1 MRRNLQRLMVVL
13 AAMMICLGASA
24 IDKVVKKVT
33 LTGEVTSL
41 EDLKSSTFLLANG
54 EGEEAV
60 VLYIPDGWDFKVGKS
75 SVLAGNVGQG
85 AYYKLEA
92 LGDNFQVPVFNIN
105 GNARTGWWG
114 SAYLN
119 SQPKGGN
126 VIFGLAGTN
135 DQKGQDGPNLAV
147 WTITYAEGNG
157 FAFKCVGRE
166 DADIYVG
173 HDGTAARPVEAVTY
187 WKAYTG
193 FEAGFVAAEV
203 EASAKGVEAA
213 LKTSD
218 AKSAY
223 ETAKATYEADK
234 EAEGALDAY
243 VAALNA
249 AVDVIN
255 LCEKVNKQYADY
267 KLSTNGAAAV
277 KDVLAKYNA
286 GEYKDAAELNA
297 AYVEAAKTQN
307 CDGADMTG
315 AIYNPS
321 FELGNI
327 NGWTSDNCG
336 GVANNYNFGGRTGD
350 KFCERWQGSGGL
362 SNGKFYQALSG
373 LPNGVYKVT
382 ADLQN
387 REQGNGDAAGTG
399 FFVFAN
405 DDRTEGLEANNG
417 KTIEV
422 TTTVSDGNLTL
433 GVQLDGCSGNWI
445 CFDNFTLTLVT
456 AANAVVPEK
465 DAWYTGADFF
475 RFRADK
481 NAAAD
486 SPYAAFSGKVEPAWG
501 AAAGEETNGCIVCKV
516 PANVNPASQLWIR
529 GTEAGKTIAKGSDEG
544 FRVTF
549 RVKAD
554 GEYKGLES
562 QAHNGWGYKT
572 GGSPFGTLNVTTEW
586 QTVSF
591 VCTGAQANN
600 DFTDLCFN
608 LSGDT
613 ERTFYFDDVQIVR
626 GDKGVTGSESV
637 VKIYNQVWYQG
648 SGINDLIKSDD
659 KGNYIE
665 VVSPAKAEQDWDSQ
679 IFISIPQEFV
689 GKQVALTM
697 DVKASAETSAAAQ
710 LHKSNDGNGYTSAPA
725 GDAVAFGTE
734 WTTVTRILDT
744 SSREV
749 STWWGGKETLP
760 ATNTYVLNLTKD
772 AETTYGFKN
781 ISFAAAEE
789 AWTKTMAY
797 RVKVTPFTQNA
808 DDPEKWDKGDDTNAA
823 PTYSFGTGGE
833 EGGYFEVKVN
843 GKKANPWDTQ
853 FFFQIAD
860 VAPSKELKVNETVN
874 LKFKVK
880 ALATETLVAGTEL
893 SLDGGFHVS
902 NDGAGWVAGAPAAAI
917 KVGEWSPVELKL
929 DIAKYDKGI
938 PTNYS
943 INLTMDA
950 NEITYLIDE
959 VEATWAEAPVLD
971 WVELIPNGDCET
983 VAEHAFAA
991 AKEVPVDG
999 SNVNK
1004 ARIVDGV
1011 GKDGGKGI
1019 EVVAGAKESQPWDN
1033 QFWIYEPYYLP
1044 AGTSIVVEFDYKADL
1059 AGSVGTQS
1067 HREPAAG
1074 NNYLHY
1080 IGIGNVSFTTE
1091 WQHFKYEGKI
1101 ASECDGKDDDGNPVA
1116 RFLSFAFNLNDIA
1129 DANKYYIDNLSF
1141 KVPAD
1146 VIAGKEPIYDV
1157 DTYKEVEYVDPATL
1171 DFTDNILNNG
1181 DLKGD
1186 DMSEFYL
1193 KNNDVEDPETLMA
1206 EKTEFGGAFE
1216 IDIETAARPAGET
1229 EGSVGGNDHDA
1240 QFFVRLPYVLPKGK
1254 TFNLEFDLYAEEI
1267 NTLAIQAHGEPGQY
1281 KANLASVKTDPSVD
1295 AVHFQKYLK
1304 APADMRS
1311 IAINLA
1317 VATDATYA
1325 FSNFKVQVVK
1335 DDMAE
1340 IEAATTEADAASLWN
1355 ETLALN
1361 EACYAG
1367 RTADTEGCSEESV
1380 KALTDA
1386 VAAGKEVLK
1395 KDDATKDEIT
1405 AATEAIE
1412 DALAALRGGEGEYL
1426 PKPETDPDYA
1436 NFVEIPQDQG
1446 KDLDDFAR
1454 TAFEEGADFNTYTA
1468 SGDLQVAFKMYDI
1481 DVAGCDYVTVKFA
1494 QPAPK
1499 GWNIAFWAQGGTD
1512 NVEIPEGATEYKYVF
1527 ADDAKCAIK
1536 DDVLPQICVLTL
1548 WPGGYPFDMKVY
1560 GIYKHK
1566 VATVEDTDLTK
1577 EMFFTWD
1584 GVGADAEAT
1593 AQAGCAYDI
1602 NTSTDMPYGDGTV
1615 NEYNYADLS
1624 AYDHL
1629 AITATEGEPRLLF
1642 NRAAQ
1647 DDHQGPLSV
1656 ELPRDKGQNKYEAVV
1671 ENTDGSK
1678 TYVINLKEIVAKDG
1692 YAHLHA
1698 IKGANWAKTTVT
1710 EMKLF
1715 AGSSQYTDVLTNIF
1729 EVADDAAVKDG
1740 KYFINGQIVIVKDGV
1755 KYNAAGVAIQ

>member
-1 MRRNLQRLMVVL
+1 MVVM

-24 IDKVVKKVT
+24 IDKVVKKAT

-41 EDLKSSTFLLANG
+41 EDLKASTFLLANG
-54 EGEEAV
+54 EGAETV
-60 VLYIPDGWDFKVGKS
+60 VLYIPDGWDFKVGKP
-75 SVLAGNVGQG
+75 SVLSGSTGQG

-92 LGDNFQVPVFNIN
+92 LGDNYQVPVFNIDK
-105 GNARTGWWG
+105 NARTGWWG

-119 SQPKGGN
+119 SQPKGGS
-126 VIFGLAGTN
+126 VIFGLSGTN

-147 WTITYAEGNG
+147 WTITYEEAKG
-157 FAFKCVGRE
+157 FAFKCVGRD

-173 HDGTAARPVEAVTY
+173 HDGTAARPVTEITY

-193 FEAGFVAAEV
+193 FESAYDAAEV
-203 EASAKGVEAA
+203 EAAAKAVEAA
-213 LKTSD
+213 VKTSD
-218 AKSAY
+218 AKAAFAD
-223 ETAKATYEADK
+223 AKAAYEADND
-234 EAEGALDAY
+234 LDAY
-243 VAALNA
+243 VKAINA

-255 LCEKVNKQYADY
+255 TCEQVNKAYANY
-267 KLSTNGAAAV
+267 KLSTLGAAAV
-277 KDVLAKYNA
+277 KAVVDKYNA
-286 GEYKDAAELNA
+286 GEYKDVAALGA
-297 AYVEAAKTQN
+297 AYVEAVKAQN

-315 AIYNPS
+315 AIVNPS
-321 FELGNI
+321 FELGTI
-327 NGWTSDNCG
+327 EGWTSENCG
-336 GVANNYNFGGRTGD
+336 NVANNYNFGGRTGD

-362 SNGKFYQALSG
+362 SNGKFYQALTG
-373 LPNGVYKVT
+373 LPNGTYKVT

-387 REQGNGDAAGTG
+387 REQGNGDAAGKG
-399 FFVFAN
+399 FYVFAN
-405 DDRTEGLEANNG
+405 EDRTEGLDANNG

-422 TTTVSDGNLTL
+422 TTEIADGNLTL
-433 GVQLDGCSGNWI
+433 GVQLDGCTGNWI
-445 CFDNFTLTLVT
+445 CFDNFTLTLVK
-456 AANAVVPEK
+456 AANAIVPEK

-481 NAAAD
+481 NASAE
-486 SPYAAFSGKVEPAWG
+486 SPYIAYKDKVEPAWG

-529 GTEAGKTIAKGSDEG
+529 GTEAGKTIANGSKDG
-544 FRVTF
+544 FKVTF

-572 GGSPFGTLNVTTEW
+572 GGSPFGTLDVTTEW

-591 VCTGAQANN
+591 ICTGEKAKA

-613 ERTFYFDDVQIVR
+613 ERTFYFDDVQISR
-626 GDKGVTGSESV
+626 GSEWYLNNEFHAKDYQDPTATYSDGANPHPAARFV
-637 VKIYNQVWYQG
+637 SDAEGGYVEVISNANAGQTYNSQLWIAIPEKYVGGSTKMTMEVQASKAIKCPESFQATATGNGWGCNPGPG
-648 SGINDLIKSDD
+648 SG
-659 KGNYIE
+659 
-665 VVSPAKAEQDWDSQ
+665 V
-679 IFISIPQEFV
+679 EFKV
-689 GKQVALTM
+689 G
-697 DVKASAETSAAAQ
+697 
-710 LHKSNDGNGYTSAPA
+710 
-725 GDAVAFGTE
+725 E
-734 WTTVTRILDT
+734 WTTVERILKT
-744 SSREV
+744 KGV
-749 STWWGGKETLP
+749 KSTGTWRDRQADQYCLDLSENTGDKE
-760 ATNTYVLNLTKD
+760 AITYKFRNVKFED
-772 AETTYGFKN
+772 
-781 ISFAAAEE
+781 AAEP
-789 AWTKTMAY
+789 WTETMTY
-797 RVKVTPFTQNA
+797 NVKVTPFTQDPA
-808 DDPEKWDKGDDTNAA
+808 DETKWVAGADESHAPEYN
-823 PTYSFGTGGE
+823 FGTGGE
-833 EGGYFEVKVN
+833 EGGYFEVQVN

-950 NEITYLIDE
+950 NPITYLIDE

-971 WVELIPNGDCET
+971 WVELISNGDCE
-983 VAEHAFAA
+983 AAPEHTFAA
-991 AKEVPVDG
+991 SKEVPVDG
-999 SNVNK
+999 SNTNK
-1004 ARIVDGV
+1004 SRVVEGV
-1011 GKDGGKGI
+1011 GKDGSKGI
-1019 EVVAGAKESQPWDN
+1019 EVVAGAKTADPWDN
-1033 QFWIYEPYYLP
+1033 QFWIYEPYALP
-1044 AGTSIVVEFDYKADL
+1044 AGTNIIVEFDYKADL

-1067 HREPAAG
+1067 HNAPG
-1074 NNYLHY
+1074 GYLHWAA
-1080 IGIGNVSFTTE
+1080 IGNTNFTTE

-1101 ASECDGKDDDGNPVA
+1101 ASECDDNGTA
-1116 RFLSFAFNLNDIA
+1116 RFRSIAFNLNDIA
-1129 DANKYYIDNLSF
+1129 DANKYYFDNISF
-1141 KVPAD
+1141 KVPAGTID
-1146 VIAGKEPIYDV
+1146 GLEPVYID
-1157 DTYKEVEYVDPATL
+1157 DYKEVEYIDPATL
-1171 DFTDNILNNG
+1171 VFTDNLFTNG
-1181 DLKGD
+1181 DIEGE
-1186 DMSEFYL
+1186 DMSAFIA
-1193 KNNDVEDPETLMA
+1193 KVNDDADGLLL
-1206 EKTEFGGAFE
+1206 
-1216 IDIETAARPAGET
+1216 PAGSKTFKGSNQILVKSVAREKDPADET
-1229 EGSVGGNDHDA
+1229 KYLGNDHDT
-1240 QFFVRLPYVLPKGK
+1240 QFFVRLPYALPQGT
-1254 TFNLEFDLYAEEI
+1254 TFFFSVDYLSNKVATI
-1267 NTLAIQAHGEPGQY
+1267 PSQTHAEPGQWKGNKGVGSITTGSDAQTLSGY
-1281 KANLASVKTDPSVD
+1281 FKAE
-1295 AVHFQKYLK
+1295 
-1304 APADMRS
+1304 ADMRS
-1311 IAINLA
+1311 IAFNLA
-1317 VATDATYA
+1317 AATEGGQFYFD
-1325 FSNFKVQVVK
+1325 NFVFKVVK
-1335 DDMAE
+1335 DD
-1340 IEAATTEADAASLWN
+1340 EAAIKEFTATWDGTSTWN
-1355 ETLALN
+1355 ETFALN
-1361 EACYAG
+1361 QAVDAG

-1380 KALTDA
+1380 QALNDA
-1386 VAAGKEVLK
+1386 IAAGKAELANAE
-1395 KDDATKDEIT
+1395 ATKET
-1405 AATEAIE
+1405 LAAAAKAIE

-1446 KDLDDFAR
+1446 KDLDTFAR
-1454 TAFEEGADFNTYTA
+1454 TAVEEGADFNTYTA

-1602 NTSTDMPYGDGTV
+1602 NTSTGMPYGDGTV

-1629 AITATEGEPRLLF
+1629 AITAAEGEPRLLF

-1698 IKGANWAKTTVT
+1698 IKGANWANTTVT

-1755 KYNAAGVAIQ
+1755 KYNAAGLPIE

>member
-1 MRRNLQRLMVVL
+1 MVVI

-33 LTGEVTSL
+33 LTGEVASV
-41 EDLKSSTFLLANG
+41 EDLQKADKFLLQNG
-54 EGEEAV
+54 ENQLMLVA
-60 VLYIPDGWDFKVGKS
+60 LDGVGNYWDFNVATPATMIGNDGKH
-75 SVLAGNVGQG
+75 AGFF
-85 AYYKLEA
+85 KLDKLSDQEH
-92 LGDNFQVPVFNIN
+92 FRIEMYNIN
-105 GNARTGWWG
+105 GSRRGYWGGDAYVNA
-114 SAYLN
+114 
-119 SQPKGGN
+119 QPGEDITKGT
-126 VIFGLAGTN
+126 VIFGLDGQAP
-135 DQKGQDGPNLAV
+135 KYGQDGQDLAL
-147 WTITYAEGNG
+147 WDIEFDAAKG
-157 FAFKCVGRE
+157 FAFKCVGR
-166 DADIYVG
+166 AIYISS
-173 HDGTAARPVEAVTY
+173 DGKENARPSEAPVY

-193 FEAGFVAAEV
+193 YEAGFVAADV
-203 EASAKGVEAA
+203 EAAVKAVESA

-218 AKSAY
+218 AKAAFAD
-223 ETAKATYEADK
+223 AKAAYEADK
-234 EAEGALDAY
+234 EAEGALDKY
-243 VAALNA
+243 AAAINA
-249 AVDVIN
+249 AIDVIN
-255 LCEKVNKQYADY
+255 ACDAVKATFAGY
-267 KLSTNGAAAV
+267 KLSTLGTAAV
-277 KDVLAKYNA
+277 KEVETKYNA
-286 GEYKDAAELNA
+286 GEYKDAAELSA
-297 AYVEAAKTQN
+297 AYVAAVKTQN
-307 CDGADMTG
+307 AVGSDFTG
-315 AIYNPS
+315 AIVNPS
-321 FELGNI
+321 FELGNTS
-327 NGWTSDNCG
+327 GWTYENSNDHGAKEN
-336 GVANNYNFGGRTGD
+336 
-350 KFCERWQGSGGL
+350 
-362 SNGKFYQALSG
+362 SNGTYTMQGCDGKYLFNIWSSGNAISQTIEG
-373 LPNGVYKVT
+373 LPNGTYKLQAVIATDADHKVQLNANDKNAQIAAVDKGTGVEGELEFEVTDGKATIGAEGVDKYWYKV
-382 ADLQN
+382 
-387 REQGNGDAAGTG
+387 
-399 FFVFAN
+399 
-405 DDRTEGLEANNG
+405 
-417 KTIEV
+417 
-422 TTTVSDGNLTL
+422 
-433 GVQLDGCSGNWI
+433 
-445 CFDNFTLTLVT
+445 DNFRLTLVNP
-456 AANAVVPEK
+456 ANAKVPEK

-481 NAAAD
+481 NASAE
-486 SPYAAFSGKVEPAWG
+486 SPYIAYKDKVEPAWG

-529 GTEAGKTIAKGSDEG
+529 GTEAGKTIANGSKDG
-544 FRVTF
+544 FKVTF

-572 GGSPFGTLNVTTEW
+572 GGSPFGTLDVTTEW

-591 VCTGAQANN
+591 VCTGEKAKN

-613 ERTFYFDDVQIVR
+613 ERTFYFDDVQISR
-626 GDKGVTGSESV
+626 GSE
-637 VKIYNQVWYQG
+637 WYLNCAEIHAKDYQ
-648 SGINDLIKSDD
+648 DPTATYADSDD
-659 KGNYIE
+659 PHPFARFVSDAEGGYVE
-665 VVSPAKAEQDWDSQ
+665 VITNAARTNPWDSQ
-679 IFISIPQEFV
+679 IWIGIPAQYV
-689 GKQVALTM
+689 GKSTKMTM
-697 DVKASAETSAAAQ
+697 KVWADKAVKCSENYHATATGKGWGASASPGSGLETTVGEWVEVSRILNTKDVNCNGVYKNMQ
-710 LHKSNDGNGYTSAPA
+710 VDYYCLDLSNDEKGS
-725 GDAVAFGTE
+725 GTG
-734 WTTVTRILDT
+734 I
-744 SSREV
+744 
-749 STWWGGKETLP
+749 
-760 ATNTYVLNLTKD
+760 TYRFKD
-772 AETTYGFKN
+772 IKFED
-781 ISFAAAEE
+781 AEE
-789 AWTKTMAY
+789 AWTETMAY
-797 RVKVTPFTQNA
+797 RVKVTPFV
-808 DDPEKWDKGDDTNAA
+808 DGEKQPDTNDA

-833 EGGYFEVKVN
+833 EGGYFEVTAA
-843 GKKANPWDTQ
+843 GKQEQTYETQ

-860 VAPSKELKVNETVN
+860 VAPSKALKVNETVN
-874 LKFKVK
+874 LKFKIK
-880 ALATETLVAGTEL
+880 ALATETLAAGTEI
-893 SLDGGFHVS
+893 SAGGGYHKS
-902 NDGAGWVAGAPAAAI
+902 SDGAGWLAGAPAAKF
-917 KVGEWSPVELKL
+917 KVGEWTPVELTL
-929 DIAKYDKGI
+929 DIANAAI
-938 PTNYS
+938 TNYS
-943 INLTMDA
+943 IDLSQDA
-950 NEITYLIDE
+950 AAITYQIDE

-971 WVELIPNGDCET
+971 WVELISNGDCE
-983 VAEHAFAA
+983 AAPEHTFAA
-991 AKEVPVDG
+991 SKEVPVDG
-999 SNVNK
+999 SNTNK
-1004 ARIVDGV
+1004 SRVVEGV
-1011 GKDGGKGI
+1011 GKDGSKGI

-1033 QFWIYEPYYLP
+1033 QFWIYEPYALP
-1044 AGTSIVVEFDYKADL
+1044 AGTNIIVEFDYKADL

-1067 HREPAAG
+1067 HNAPG
-1074 NNYLHY
+1074 GYLHWAA
-1080 IGIGNVSFTTE
+1080 IGNTNFTTE
-1091 WQHFKYEGKI
+1091 WQHFKFEGKVES
-1101 ASECDGKDDDGNPVA
+1101 ACDAEDGTA
-1116 RFLSFAFNLNDIA
+1116 RFRSIAFNLNDIA
-1129 DANKYYIDNLSF
+1129 DANKYYFDNISF
-1141 KVPAD
+1141 KVPAGTID
-1146 VIAGKEPIYDV
+1146 GLEPVYID
-1157 DTYKEVEYVDPATL
+1157 DYKEVTYIDPSTL
-1171 DFTDNILNNG
+1171 DWSDNILKNG
-1181 DLKGD
+1181 DLSGD
-1186 DMSEFYL
+1186 DMSEFVL
-1193 KNNDVEDPETLMA
+1193 KNNDVEDPETLPV
-1206 EKTEFGGAFE
+1206 EKTAFGDAFE
-1216 IDIETAARPAGET
+1216 IDVETAARPTNED
-1229 EGSVGGNDHDA
+1229 GSVGGNDYDA

-1254 TFNLEFDLYAEEI
+1254 KFNLEFDLYAEEI
-1267 NTLAIQAHGEPGQY
+1267 NTLAIAAHAEPGQW
-1281 KANLASVKTDPSVD
+1281 KANISSVKTDPAVD
-1295 AVHFQKYLK
+1295 AVHYQEYLT
-1304 APADMRS
+1304 APEDMRT

-1325 FSNFKVQVVK
+1325 FSNFSVQVVK

-1395 KDDATKDEIT
+1395 KNDATKEEIT
-1405 AATEAIE
+1405 AATKAIE
-1412 DALAALRGGEGEYL
+1412 DALAALRGGQGEYL

-1446 KDLDDFAR
+1446 KDLDTFAR
-1454 TAFEEGADFNTYTA
+1454 TAVEEGADFNTYTA

-1602 NTSTDMPYGDGTV
+1602 NTSTGMPYGDGTV

-1629 AITATEGEPRLLF
+1629 AITATEGEPRILF

-1698 IKGANWAKTTVT
+1698 IKGANWANTTVT

-1740 KYFINGQIVIVKDGV
+1740 KYFINGQIVIVKNGV
-1755 KYNAAGVAIQ
+1755 KYNAAGLPIE